1 PACIFRELEL
11 LDCCG
16 SDLGLERF
24 AASRT
29 RISRWPALSLW
40 DHYAVAGRPC
50 ANRAS
55 SRSRGDT
62 HITSANGPL
71 ARGSAVVHLCDCLY
85 GGDQTHCGPAAPYRD
100 PRVAEV
106 RSNSLVHH

>member
-1 PACIFRELEL
+1 MKLTSTQDEFAATKDWALHWRARTYHRSRSTRGCGEITLIHRKNNYAIYPQVFPACIFRELEL

-40 DHYAVAGRPC
+40 DHHAVAGRP
-50 ANRAS
+50 
-55 SRSRGDT
+55 
-62 HITSANGPL
+62 
-71 ARGSAVVHLCDCLY
+71 
-85 GGDQTHCGPAAPYRD
+85 
-100 PRVAEV
+100 
-106 RSNSLVHH
+106 